1 MILKNAR
8 VLNKEFEFKNESVCI
23 HDRYIAYMPSGT
35 EEEIDCTGLTAVP
48 GLVDIHTHGCM
59 NYETIDDDP
68 EGIYKMSKF
77 MSDNGVTTFI
87 PTLNTSSNETMHK
100 CIGYIYKAKSN
111 IEETADIG
119 GVYLEGPYLSSK
131 YKGAQ
136 NEQFLRDC
144 SIEEFDEFYEKYGNF
159 LRVIAVAPER
169 KGAMEFIKTV
179 KDRITVAMGHTDADY
194 ECAKEAIKCGAT
206 DLTHTF
212 NAMRPLK
219 HREPNAIGA
228 AVDSD
233 IFCECI
239 CDGFHVHPAVVRIL
253 YSAVT
258 AKRMVLI
265 SDSIRPAGCPDGEY
279 KSGGLDITVR
289 NKTARLKDGT
299 IAGSTAT
306 LMSCVK
312 KAMEFGIPEN
322 DAFRM
327 ATINPAKAV
336 RLDAHIGSIEAGK
349 DADILL
355 LDDNHNIVKKIIKGK
370 IL

>member
-8 VLNKEFEFKNESVCI
+8 VLGANFEFASKTV
-23 HDRYIAYMPSGT
+23 YINNGIISQELCGG
-35 EEEIDCTGLTAVP
+35 EEIDCTGLTAVP
-48 GLVDIHTHGCM
+48 GLIDIHTHGCM

-68 EGIYKMSKF
+68 EGIYTMSKY

-87 PTLNTSSNETMHK
+87 PTLNTSANETMHK
-100 CIGYIYKAKSN
+100 CIGYIKDAAQKIN
-111 IEETADIG
+111 GTAAIG
-119 GVYLEGPYLSSK
+119 GVYLEGPYLSYK

-136 NEQFLRDC
+136 NEKFLHDC
-144 SIEEFDEFYEKYGNF
+144 DLAEFEGLYEKYGDF

-169 KGAMEFIKTV
+169 DGSMEFISAV
-179 KDRITVAMGHTDADY
+179 KNKITVAIGHTDADY
-194 ECAKEAIKCGAT
+194 ECASEAIKCGAKYM
-206 DLTHTF
+206 THTF

-228 AVDSD
+228 AIDSD

-253 YSAVT
+253 YRALTSE
-258 AKRMVLI
+258 RMVLI

-279 KSGGLDITVR
+279 RSGGLDITVK

-299 IAGSTAT
+299 IAGSTAA
-306 LMSCVK
+306 LMDCVK
-312 KAMEFGIPEN
+312 KAVEFGIPQNE
-322 DAFRM
+322 AFKM
-327 ATINPAKAV
+327 ATINPARAV
-336 RLDAHIGSIEAGK
+336 GLDSVIGSIDFGK

-355 LDDNHNIVKKIIKGK
+355 IDDNCNIVKKIIKGK
-370 IL
+370 LIK